1 MNRKHPLSM
10 VVLAAILVLLVELI
24 YFLDLLS
31 FSTSPWLWIIVMS
44 SMLEFCIVVN
54 DETFKKG
61 MTRTSLL
68 RVGRDAHKS
77 IIGNEAKN

>member
-10 VVLAAILVLLVELI
+10 VVLAVVLVLLVTLI

-31 FSTSPWLWIIVMS
+31 FSTSSWLWIIVMS
-44 SMLEFCIVVN
+44 SILEFCIVVD

-61 MTRTSLL
+61 IARTSLL
-68 RVGRDAHKS
+68 SIPRDAPIRRLLFS
-77 IIGNEAKN
+77 R